1 MQVRSTVTGALF
13 GGPRRRRRIA
23 ETAKTAEKEEVAR
36 ANTDA
41 VFEFACQVNCHE
53 IFARMDR

>member
-1 MQVRSTVTGALF
+1 MSSARRARSNCANDCF
-13 GGPRRRRRIA
+13 AIA
-23 ETAKTAEKEEVAR
+23 ETAKKAEEEEVAR